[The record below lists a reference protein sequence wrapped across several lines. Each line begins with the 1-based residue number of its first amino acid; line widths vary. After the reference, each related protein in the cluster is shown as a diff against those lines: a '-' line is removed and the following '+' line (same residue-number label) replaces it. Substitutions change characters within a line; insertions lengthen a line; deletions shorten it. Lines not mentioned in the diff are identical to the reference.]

1 MKILPEE
8 INSPVAVVFGG
19 AGFIGSHLA
28 DSLCSQRCFVVV
40 VDEKDGLKE
49 NNVSHLLGQETFR
62 FVSPADFSPLAEVDY
77 GFILDSSYQ
86 DWLFKQ
92 EARRWLVF
100 SPKEEQTLLLRKA
113 LQENLNLRL
122 VFSRQVFGPRF
133 DFSREDFLGELI
145 HEAYFERKIS
155 LPEDGSFS
163 LYPLFITD
171 LVGGLKSAMF
181 MPQTEGGVFYF
192 AGQEITAFSF
202 AKIWQ
207 DFWPDL
213 KISFSAGLEIEELG
227 YLGRAAKTAEDL
239 SWRPLTSLEEGVEKT
254 ISWLNR
260 SDIKAILNQKEEAAE
275 KRFLLLRRSL
285 WILEKR
291 GGRRG

>member
-8 INSPVAVVFGG
+8 INSPVALVFGG

-62 FVSPADFSPLAEVDY
+62 FVSPTDFSPLAQVDY

-155 LPEDGSFS
+155 LP
-163 LYPLFITD
+163 
-171 LVGGLKSAMF
+171 
-181 MPQTEGGVFYF
+181 
-192 AGQEITAFSF
+192 
-202 AKIWQ
+202 
-207 DFWPDL
+207 
-213 KISFSAGLEIEELG
+213 
-227 YLGRAAKTAEDL
+227 
-239 SWRPLTSLEEGVEKT
+239 
-254 ISWLNR
+254 
-260 SDIKAILNQKEEAAE
+260 
-275 KRFLLLRRSL
+275 
-285 WILEKR
+285 
-291 GGRRG
+291 